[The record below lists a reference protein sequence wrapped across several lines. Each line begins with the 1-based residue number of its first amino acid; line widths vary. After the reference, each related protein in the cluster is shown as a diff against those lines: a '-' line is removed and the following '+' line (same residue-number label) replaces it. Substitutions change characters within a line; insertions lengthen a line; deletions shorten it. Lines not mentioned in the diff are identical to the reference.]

1 MAIIR
6 GMTGATIAP
15 LATGWQMMACEPGAA
30 SHPDEAGRIGPW
42 WPATV
47 PGTAEQALQTAGVLA
62 RDVPSGLHDRDVW
75 YRTDFETEGPEALQ
89 FDGLA
94 TLAEVFLDGERVL
107 DSRSMFAGHRIDCRK
122 PGRHRLFIRFRS
134 LSGAL
139 ASASGPR
146 PRWRPMM
153 ITPGALRLVRTTTL
167 GHMPGWSPA
176 VALVGPWKPVV
187 RIPLDGPVDVG
198 TVRLTPRLED
208 GIATLDASVSFRKQ
222 PNGPVELL
230 CAGHAHEL
238 HRIGEQTFAGRMTVE
253 AAAPWWPHT
262 HGTPNLYDV
271 ALRVGDVVIDLGRTG
286 FRSLTV
292 DHAAD
297 GRGFGLVVNGEPVF
311 CRGASWMPADPVS
324 PASADP
330 LPLLDLACEAGMNM
344 LRLSGTMPPE
354 CQAFH
359 DACDERGILVWHDL
373 PFANFDYPS
382 GDPDFIELVE
392 TETRQL
398 LGRLET
404 SPSLAVVCGGSEI
417 AQQATML
424 GLRPDQTGS
433 SLFDEFVPR
442 LVAEGAPHA
451 VHVPHSPWGGPLPFV
466 PDHGVTH
473 YFGVGAYRRPME
485 DVRRS
490 GVRFATECLAF
501 ANVPE
506 PASLAALDLADPA
519 RTSWKAAIPRDAG
532 ADWDFEDVRDHYVAS
547 LYGADPGAL
556 RHDSPERYLALGRA
570 APAELME
577 AVFAE
582 WRRPGSSCRGG
593 LVWFLNDIVRGAG
606 WGVIDATGEPKTTF
620 HALKRAFRPVHVGL
634 TDEGLNGLA
643 IHVANETADSRQV
656 VLSVAS
662 YGEGPHPL
670 AKAECP
676 LTLPP
681 RSAGSHSAFAL
692 LGRFF
697 DFADAYRF
705 GPAAHEVTLARL
717 TDAASGNLIAEAVH
731 ALPGRAAT
739 PRDIGLSASLGA
751 DADGPVLTIAADRL
765 ARFVTIEADGHRA
778 ADQGFCLAPGEH
790 RSIRLMARRGAGRP
804 HGRVTAL
811 NSHPV
816 TYGGSA

>member
-15 LATGWQMMACEPGAA
+15 LASGWLMMACEPGAA
-30 SHPDEAGRIGPW
+30 MRPDEAERLGPW

-47 PGTAEQALQTAGVLA
+47 PGTAEQALHAAGVLA
-62 RDVPSGLHDRDVW
+62 RDAPSGLHDKDVW
-75 YRTDFETEGPEALQ
+75 YRTEFETEGPETLQ

-94 TLAEVFLDGERVL
+94 TFADVFLDGECVL
-107 DSRSMFAGHRIDCRK
+107 QSRSMFAGHRIDCRK
-122 PGRHRLFIRFRS
+122 PGSHRLAIRFHS
-134 LSGAL
+134 LAGAL
-139 ASASGPR
+139 AAASGPR

-153 ITPGALRLVRTTTL
+153 ITPGGLRLVRTTTL

-187 RIPLDGPVDVG
+187 RMPLDGPVDPG
-198 TVRLTPRLED
+198 AVRLTPRLDD
-208 GIATLDASVSFRKQ
+208 GIATLDASVSVLRE
-222 PNGPVELL
+222 PEAAVELI

-238 HRIGEQTFAGRMTVE
+238 HRVGDHAFAGRMIVE
-253 AAAPWWPHT
+253 AAQPWWPHT
-262 HGTPNLYDV
+262 HGTPHLYDV
-271 ALRVGDVVIDLGRTG
+271 ALRIGDRVIDLGRTG
-286 FRSLTV
+286 FRSLAV
-292 DHAAD
+292 DPGTD
-297 GRGFGLVVNGEPVF
+297 GRGFGLVVNGEPLF
-311 CRGASWMPADPVS
+311 CRGACFMPADPVA

-330 LPLLDLACEAGMNM
+330 RPLLDLACKAGMNM
-344 LRLSGTMPPE
+344 LRLSGTMPPQG
-354 CQAFH
+354 QAFH
-359 DACDERGILVWHDL
+359 DACDERGILVWQDL
-373 PFANFDYPS
+373 PFANFDYPA
-382 GDPDFIELVE
+382 DEPDFLALVE
-392 TETRQL
+392 SETRQL

-424 GLRPDQTGS
+424 GLRPDQAGS
-433 SLFDEFVPR
+433 ALFDTLVPR
-442 LVAEGAPHA
+442 LVAEAAPQA
-451 VHVPHSPWGGPLPFV
+451 VHVPHTPWGGPLPFV
-466 PDHGVTH
+466 ADHGVTH
-473 YFGVGAYRRPME
+473 YFGVGAYRRPMA

-490 GVRFATECLAF
+490 NVRFATECLAF
-501 ANVPE
+501 ANVPD
-506 PASLAALDLADPA
+506 PVSLASFGLGQPGGAA
-519 RTSWKAAIPRDAG
+519 WKAAIPRDAG

-547 LYGADPGAL
+547 LYAVDAGAL
-556 RHDSPERYLALGRA
+556 RQNDPGRYLALGRA

-582 WRRPGSSCRGG
+582 WRRPGSSCGGG

-620 HALKRAFRPVHVGL
+620 HALKRAFRSVHVGL

-643 IHVANETADSRQV
+643 IHVTNETPETRHL
-656 VLSVAS
+656 VLSLAS
-662 YGEGPHPL
+662 FGEGPHPL
-670 AKAECP
+670 ARAERP

-681 RSAGSHSAFAL
+681 RSAETHSAFAL

-717 TDAASGNLIAEAVH
+717 TDAASGSLIAEAVH
-731 ALPGRAAT
+731 ALPGKAAT
-739 PRDIGLSASLGA
+739 PRDIGLSASLGS
-751 DADGPVLTIAADRL
+751 DADGPFLTITASRL
-765 ARFVTIEADGHRA
+765 ARFVTIEDKGHRA

-790 RSIRLMARRGAGRP
+790 RLVRLMPRNGAGHP

-816 TYGGSA
+816 SYGGRP